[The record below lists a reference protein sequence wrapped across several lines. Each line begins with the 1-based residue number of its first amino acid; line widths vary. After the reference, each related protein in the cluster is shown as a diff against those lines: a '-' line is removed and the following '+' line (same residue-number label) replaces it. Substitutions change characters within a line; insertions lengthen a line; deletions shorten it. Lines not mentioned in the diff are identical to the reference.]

1 MRKNQPTGTKY
12 LPRCHPESERLKR
25 ELLCFKLGLPAIG
38 RGFHLIP
45 FRTQKLSR
53 VPFPA
58 VLRSSA
64 ARTRES
70 WQPISASLIVYLD
83 LAKLYYQP
91 QIVLKRCDKEM
102 INPLAQSPIFTNQF
116 GIGSGD
122 PVLTILSLLSYLFI
136 FVFIFYGQRIQMYVM
151 IREVENS
158 LFKLKLMKEEGR
170 KTAVETIKE
179 IGKPTTDPSSKVD
192 RYLDY
197 FTISPQNMDPAGIV
211 NKLDHI
217 LDVRDQRM
225 KDEVKLMAPAS
236 DEVQVYNLENTLE
249 AAMALNFIYKVVRH
263 YYLQGKKTLSLYTI
277 MQLQMILPMV
287 MKEAEA
293 YASALKAFAYGQ
305 PIGDGAGPLI
315 AARIMHGQ
323 EVHKIPKDCVYAEV
337 PFENRTALVMKAEG
351 PGGNVGKPGEAVQY
365 LLEEYKGKVTAVV
378 MIDAGL
384 KLEGEALGEIA
395 EGIGAAIGGPG
406 VDQFK
411 IEEAVVEQKIP
422 LYAVII
428 KEDIGDAVSMMR
440 KEISDAADKA
450 IERIREVIKERT
462 QEGAHV
468 VIVGVGYTIGVG
480 Q

>member
-1 MRKNQPTGTKY
+1 MFNLQI
-12 LPRCHPESERLKR
+12 HSV
-25 ELLCFKLGLPAIG
+25 LG
-38 RGFHLIP
+38 
-45 FRTQKLSR
+45 
-53 VPFPA
+53 
-58 VLRSSA
+58 
-64 ARTRES
+64 
-70 WQPISASLIVYLD
+70 
-83 LAKLYYQP
+83 
-91 QIVLKRCDKEM
+91 
-102 INPLAQSPIFTNQF
+102 NQF
-116 GIGSGD
+116 GFGSSD
-122 PVLTILSLLSYLFI
+122 IIVQILSLVSYLFL
-136 FVFIFYGQRIQMYVM
+136 FVFLFYGQRIQMYIM
-151 IREVENS
+151 IREVESS
-158 LFKLKLMKEEGR
+158 LFKLKLMKEEAK

-179 IGKPTTDPSSKVD
+179 IGKPTFDITSKVD
-192 RYLDY
+192 RYLEY
-197 FTISPQNMDPAGIV
+197 FTITPQTMDPAGIV
-211 NKLDHI
+211 FKLDHI
-217 LDVRDQRM
+217 LDVRDERL

-277 MQLQMILPMV
+277 MQLQMILPLV

-293 YASALKAFAYGQ
+293 YASALKAFANGQ

-315 AARIMHGQ
+315 AAKLMHGYPIRK
-323 EVHKIPKDCVYAEV
+323 VPKDCVAATV
-337 PFENRTALVMKAEG
+337 PFEGRTAIVLKAEG
-351 PGGNVGKPGEAVQY
+351 PGGNVGKPGDAVET
-365 LLEEYKGKVTAVV
+365 LIKENKGKIAAVV

-411 IEEAVVEQKIP
+411 IEEAVMEDKIP

-450 IERIREVIKERT
+450 IERVKDVVKERT
-462 QEGAHV
+462 KEGDQII
-468 VIVGVGYTIGVG
+468 IVGVGNTIGVS